1 MTIIIKNKETLLYD
15 DFKFKCSVGKK
26 GFSKNKKEGD
36 YTTPKGIFRLGN
48 VYYRADRVQKP
59 KSELKTLKI
68 KKEMGWCDDPKSKF
82 YNKLIKIR
90 KKSKFSYEKLFRKD
104 HKYDLLILIKYNYEK
119 VIKHNGSAIFLHV
132 AHDDYRGTEGCVA
145 LKMNDLLNLIPKI
158 DKDTLIDI
166 QV

>member
-48 VYYRADRVQKP
+48 IYYRADRIEKP
-59 KSELKTLKI
+59 KSKLKTIAI
-68 KKEMGWCDDPKSKF
+68 KKEMGWCDDPKSQF
-82 YNKLIKIR
+82 YNKLINIR

-104 HKYDLLILIKYNYEK
+104 SKYDLLILIKYNYEK
-119 VIKHNGSAIFLHV
+119 VIKHKGSAIFLHLTKN
-132 AHDDYRGTEGCVA
+132 YSSTKGCIA
-145 LKMNDLLNLIPKI
+145 LQKKDLLILLKI
-158 DKDTLIDI
+158 INKKTKIKI
-166 QV
+166 K